1 MKKILIT
8 GANGMIGSA
17 IVQEFIS
24 EYELIL
30 VDPYTDRIDQYKD
43 KATLITKNLT
53 EVSEWQNM
61 LDGVYCVVHLAAAV
75 HWVPKTMAEEQQF
88 IQTNAEGTRI
98 LYDACE
104 KHGVER
110 FLFFS
115 TNDVYEATDKHITEE
130 TTVNPKDVYGKS
142 KLLAEKYLLKG
153 LKTSKTAVCIFR
165 PASVYGEN
173 DKGSMKSLIAFCRKG
188 IVPMIGKGE
197 NKKAILYLKDIIQA
211 VERYIDNESNLNGE
225 IFNVSS
231 GDYSYKEIINA
242 ICNSYGFK
250 PSRIYIPAWFCKNI
264 ASKIVPIK
272 KLAVAGEI
280 KTVSNDKANKL
291 LGYKEKYSLIDG
303 LMDGKD
309 YYAGS

>member
-17 IVQEFIS
+17 IVRKFIGK
-24 EYELIL
+24 YELIL
-30 VDPYTDRIDQYKD
+30 VDPYTNRIDQYKD
-43 KATLITKNLT
+43 RATIITKNLT
-53 EVSEWQNM
+53 EVSEWQNV

-75 HWVPKTMAEEQQF
+75 HWVPKTKEEEQQF
-88 IQTNAEGTRI
+88 ILTNAEGTRI
-98 LYDACE
+98 LYDACA

-115 TNDVYEATDKHITEE
+115 TNDVYETSDKLITEE
-130 TTVNPKDVYGKS
+130 TTVDPKDVYGKS

-188 IVPMIGKGE
+188 IVPMIGRGE
-197 NKKAILYLKDIIQA
+197 NKKALLYLKDTVQA
-211 VERYIDNESNLNGE
+211 VEKYIENESNLNGE
-225 IFNVSS
+225 VFNISS
-231 GDYSYKEIINA
+231 GDYEYKEIINA

-250 PSRIYIPAWFCKNI
+250 PVRIYIPAWFCKNI
-264 ASKIVPIK
+264 ASKIGPIK

-280 KTVSNDKANKL
+280 KTVSNDKASRL
-291 LGYKEKYSLIDG
+291 LRYERAYSLKEG
-303 LMDGKD
+303 LMDAKS
-309 YYAGS
+309 YYVGG